1 MVLILGATAGTPARA
16 SDTVVIGGTG
26 MGLAL
31 AEKITELVASEGAEF
46 NYEVLQSIGSSGGLR
61 ALGDGAVDLAIS
73 GRRLKQNEEAA
84 HLTDRACLVTPLL
97 FASERSTPGGISTEN
112 LPAIYS
118 DASRTWQDGTPLK
131 VILRA
136 RSGSEMP
143 YLASKVPGLKEAFED
158 AYTRPGI
165 AIGVTDQVNAEMATI
180 IEGSFAIVTLL
191 QIKSE
196 KLRLNALTLDGVEPS
211 AQAAANGTYP
221 FPIKVCF
228 VSGPNEDPGVTAFL
242 DSLRYEQG
250 REIVREL
257 GAVLVY

>member
-1 MVLILGATAGTPARA
+1 MALVLGATTGTPARA

-31 AEKITELVASEGAEF
+31 AEKITELVTSEGAEF
-46 NYEVLQSIGSSGGLR
+46 TYEVIPSIGSSGGLR
-61 ALGDGAVDLAIS
+61 ALGDGAIDLAIS
-73 GRRLKQNEEAA
+73 GRRLKKDEQAA
-84 HLTDRACLVTPLL
+84 QLTDRACLVTPLL
-97 FASERSTPGGISTEN
+97 FASERSKPGDISTED
-112 LPAIYS
+112 LPEIYS
-118 DASRTWQDGTPLK
+118 DATRTWQDGTPLK

-143 YLASKVPGLKEAFED
+143 YLASKIPGLKEAFED

-165 AIGVTDQVNAEMATI
+165 AIGVTDQVNAEMATM
-180 IEGSFAIVTLL
+180 IEGSFAIMTLL

-196 KLRLNALTLDGVEPS
+196 NLHLNPLTLDGVEPS
-211 AQAAANGTYP
+211 AQSATDGTYP

-228 VSGPNEDPGVTAFL
+228 VSRANEDPGVTAFL
-242 DSLRYEQG
+242 DSLRSEKG

-257 GAVLVY
+257 GAVLVD